1 MTSEAPPTFG
11 EEQELASR
19 MLQIQS
25 KRFYLDV
32 KENERG
38 RFIKIAEVGAGGRK
52 SRLLMSMAAASEFR
66 SRLAKMDEY
75 YQSLCEADSTLASEN
90 GLLKSD
96 IIFQSTRR
104 YYLDLKENAR
114 GKFLRVTQVMRRPA
128 PRSQIAIP
136 AQGMA
141 KLVETLDDLLKSC
154 TIFFVFLRFSYQAV
168 YFNVDYMMKLPQGLR
183 VHMDNKVFYCDVR
196 QNARGVFMRISEV
209 RPDMRSSILIPEK
222 GFVSFRNYFIDVC
235 EELAKDAVKNSLPEG
250 DNAVESDKEGGAA
263 SKTIA
268 SSSA

>member
-114 GKFLRVTQVMRRPA
+114 GKFLRSWCFFRFIIFSDVQVTQVMRRPA

-141 KLVETLDDLLKSC
+141 KLVETLDDLLK
-154 TIFFVFLRFSYQAV
+154 
-168 YFNVDYMMKLPQGLR
+168 NYMMKLPQGLR

>member
-141 KLVETLDDLLKSC
+141 KLVETLDDLLK
-154 TIFFVFLRFSYQAV
+154 
-168 YFNVDYMMKLPQGLR
+168 NYMMKLPQGLR

-235 EELAKDAVKNSLPEG
+235 EELAKDAVKNLLPEG

>member
-1 MTSEAPPTFG
+1 MTTEAPPTFG

-141 KLVETLDDLLKSC
+141 KLVETLDDLL
-154 TIFFVFLRFSYQAV
+154 
-168 YFNVDYMMKLPQGLR
+168 NNYMMKLPQGLR

-222 GFVSFRNYFIDVC
+222 GFVSFRNYFMDVC

-250 DNAVESDKEGGAA
+250 DNAVESDKEGGSA

>member
-141 KLVETLDDLLKSC
+141 KLVETLDDLLK
-154 TIFFVFLRFSYQAV
+154 
-168 YFNVDYMMKLPQGLR
+168 NYMMKLPQGLR

>member
-1 MTSEAPPTFG
+1 
-11 EEQELASR
+11 

-75 YQSLCEADSTLASEN
+75 YQSLCYSSYAKASAEIPN
-90 GLLKSD
+90 CNSGP
-96 IIFQSTRR
+96 RH
-104 YYLDLKENAR
+104 
-114 GKFLRVTQVMRRPA
+114 GKA
-128 PRSQIAIP
+128 S
-136 AQGMA
+136 G
-141 KLVETLDDLLKSC
+141 
-154 TIFFVFLRFSYQAV
+154 
-168 YFNVDYMMKLPQGLR
+168 N
-183 VHMDNKVFYCDVR
+183 
-196 QNARGVFMRISEV
+196 V

-222 GFVSFRNYFIDVC
+222 GFVSFRNYFMDVC

-250 DNAVESDKEGGAA
+250 DNAVESDKEGGSA

>member
-1 MTSEAPPTFG
+1 MTTEAPPTFG

-38 RFIKIAEVGAGGRK
+38 RFIKIAEVGLF
-52 SRLLMSMAAASEFR
+52 STVLIEFEIMFTTRLFIDSAASEFR

-141 KLVETLDDLLKSC
+141 KLVETLDDLLK
-154 TIFFVFLRFSYQAV
+154 
-168 YFNVDYMMKLPQGLR
+168 NYMMKLPQGLR

>member
-114 GKFLRVTQVMRRPA
+114 GKFLRVTQVMRRGA

-141 KLVETLDDLLKSC
+141 KLVETLDDLL
-154 TIFFVFLRFSYQAV
+154 
-168 YFNVDYMMKLPQGLR
+168 NNYMMKLPEGLR
-183 VHMDNKVFYCDVR
+183 MHMDNKVFYCDVR

-209 RPDMRSSILIPEK
+209 RPDMRSAILIPEK

-250 DNAVESDKEGGAA
+250 DSAVESDKESGAA
-263 SKTIA
+263 SKTVA

>member
-1 MTSEAPPTFG
+1 MTSEAPPAFG

-141 KLVETLDDLLKSC
+141 KLVETLDDLLK
-154 TIFFVFLRFSYQAV
+154 
-168 YFNVDYMMKLPQGLR
+168 NYMMKLPQGLR